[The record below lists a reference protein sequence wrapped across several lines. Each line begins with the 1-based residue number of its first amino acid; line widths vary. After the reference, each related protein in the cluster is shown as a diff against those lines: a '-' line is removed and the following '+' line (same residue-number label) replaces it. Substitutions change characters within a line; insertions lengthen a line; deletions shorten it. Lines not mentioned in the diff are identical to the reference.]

1 MNLTIKSI
9 GTTKYPFIKLMNGDE
24 EFCSTR
30 NREFALLIQQTFE
43 KIEPIPDY
51 KRPSLDH
58 ILNVIYSVT
67 NIDLRINTSR
77 KRMHSD
83 VRFIYCKIA
92 SNFGY
97 MLRETGEPIHKDH
110 STVFFAIKKCSEY
123 YTIDHD
129 FRMLFD
135 KISKNINQK
144 I

>member
-9 GTTKYPFIKLMNGDE
+9 GTTKYPLIKIMNGDE

-30 NREFALLIQQTFE
+30 NREYAILIQQAFAE
-43 KIEPIPDY
+43 IEQNPEF
-51 KRPSLDH
+51 KRPSLDY
-58 ILNVIYSVT
+58 ILDVIYKIT
-67 NIDLRINTSR
+67 DIDLRINTSK
-77 KRMHSD
+77 KRIHSD

-97 MLRETGEPIHKDH
+97 MLRETGEPINKDH

-129 FRMLFD
+129 FRMLFN
-135 KISKNINQK
+135 KISKNLNQK
-144 I
+144 T